1 MSVNEHKAFAQTV
14 EVGFYYLPHFMNET
28 PSLWPVL
35 TTANATKLLLA
46 ISLPFRIP
54 KALLSHYCLRICKNP
69 GKLTTFLQ

>member
-1 MSVNEHKAFAQTV
+1 MLTLFSPQKH
-14 EVGFYYLPHFMNET
+14 EVGCYYLPHFMNET
-28 PSLWPVL
+28 LSLWQVL

-54 KALLSHYCLRICKNP
+54 EALLSHYCLHMSKNP